1 MDVYLTRIKGK
12 LVRHMRI
19 DPNTLILEFEGAE
32 LHLGSQVSILDSL
45 NFWLSILV
53 LVGIKLE
60 VIRQIPIVVR
70 DN

>member
-1 MDVYLTRIKGK
+1 
-12 LVRHMRI
+12 MRI